1 MDNSDRVLNVTSE
14 IGKLKSVLLHRPG
27 KELENLVPDYLERLL
42 FDDIPYLKI
51 AQEEHD
57 YFANILKENGTEV
70 LYVEDL
76 AAESIKDSKVRDNL
90 IMDFLNE
97 ANIIYPGMRENLLLY
112 FEKFNNK
119 DLIDK
124 MIAGIRKS
132 EVQVYIKV
140 NPLLDDAYPFV
151 TDLMPNLYF
160 TRVPFATVGNGITLH
175 RMRTVTRNRETLF
188 IKYIFEHN
196 PRFKDK
202 DIPFWFD
209 RTEKTSLEGGDVL
222 VLDKKTLAIGV
233 SQRTDGASVM
243 TVAKSLLNGHQSFE
257 RVLALYIPQKRAFMH
272 LDTVFTMVDHDKFTI
287 HPEIEE
293 ALTVYSITKKKDGSE
308 DFEIIKEKLELKDIL
323 KKYLGL
329 DKVTLLRCA
338 GGDPVD
344 APREQWNDGSNTLA
358 IAPGEVVVY
367 RRNYVTNRYL
377 EEAGI
382 KIHTMPCSELSRGRG
397 GPRCMSM
404 PLIRE
409 DL

>member
-57 YFANILKENGTEV
+57 YFANILRENGAEV

-76 AAESIKDSKVRDNL
+76 AAEAIEDPTIRESL
-90 IMDFLNE
+90 IDDFLDE
-97 ANIIYPGMRENLLLY
+97 ANIYYPEMRESLLQY
-112 FEKFNNK
+112 FESFDNK
-119 DLIDK
+119 DLINK

-132 EVQVYIKV
+132 EVREYMKV
-140 NPLLDDAYPFV
+140 NPLLDDDYPFV
-151 TDLMPNLYF
+151 SDPMPNMYF
-160 TRVPFATVGNGITLH
+160 TRDPFATVGNGITLH
-175 RMRTVTRNRETLF
+175 RMRTITRNRETLF
-188 IKYIFEHN
+188 IKYIFEQN
-196 PRFKDK
+196 PKFKDVE
-202 DIPFWFD
+202 IPFWFN

-222 VLDKKTLAIGV
+222 VLDKHTLAIGV
-233 SQRTDGASVM
+233 SERTDGASVM
-243 TVAKSLLNGHQSFE
+243 TVARNLLNGHQTFN

-272 LDTVFTMVDHDKFTI
+272 LDTVFTMVDYDKFTI

-293 ALTVYSITKKKDGSE
+293 ALTVYSITKQGDENENFK
-308 DFEIIKEKLELKDIL
+308 IIEEKLKLEDIL

-329 DKVTLLRCA
+329 DDVKLLRCA
-338 GGDPVD
+338 GGDLVD

-382 KIHTMPCSELSRGRG
+382 KVHTMPCSELSRGRG

-409 DL
+409 DI

>member
-57 YFANILKENGTEV
+57 YFANILRKNGAEV

-76 AAESIKDSKVRDNL
+76 AAEAIEDPTIRESL
-90 IMDFLNE
+90 IDDFLDE
-97 ANIIYPGMRENLLLY
+97 ANIYYPEMRESLLQY
-112 FEKFNNK
+112 FESFDNK
-119 DLIDK
+119 DLINK

-132 EVQVYIKV
+132 EVREYMKV
-140 NPLLDDAYPFV
+140 NPLLDDDYPFV
-151 TDLMPNLYF
+151 SDPMPNMYF
-160 TRVPFATVGNGITLH
+160 TRDPFATVGNGITLH
-175 RMRTVTRNRETLF
+175 RMRTITRNRETLF
-188 IKYIFEHN
+188 IKYIFEQN
-196 PRFKDK
+196 PKFKDVE
-202 DIPFWFD
+202 IPFWFN

-222 VLDKKTLAIGV
+222 VLDKHTLAIGV
-233 SQRTDGASVM
+233 SERTDGASVM
-243 TVAKSLLNGHQSFE
+243 TVARNLLNGHQTFN

-272 LDTVFTMVDHDKFTI
+272 LDTVFTMVDYDKFTI

-293 ALTVYSITKKKDGSE
+293 ALTVYSITKQGDENENFK
-308 DFEIIKEKLELKDIL
+308 IIEEKLKLEDIL

-329 DKVTLLRCA
+329 DDVKLLRCA
-338 GGDPVD
+338 GGDLVD

-382 KIHTMPCSELSRGRG
+382 KVHTMPCSELSRGRG

-409 DL
+409 DI